1 MYSILIVDD
10 EKYMR
15 NGIVKLLPWAKLGI
29 SYVDTAGSGT
39 KALKKMEEHMPDIV
53 LTDIEMNQMDGLE
66 LIRNMNSMNPRLRII
81 VLTGHDNFSY
91 VQECCR
97 MEVHDYYLKPIEPE
111 TLTKAIQAQ
120 LEALERISQEE
131 ERKMTL
137 IRVNALENQIRVE
150 RAFHAFLRD
159 GSGVREI
166 RELLDE
172 YGFRPGESLRLAV
185 IIPEG
190 LSKSEWIRHHE
201 LMGLSV
207 NSLCIEMVEYGHH
220 GITFRNELGSYV
232 LVMFC
237 GKDHPD
243 IREITEQLH
252 TVLLAEYNMEQTIL
266 ISHEISEL
274 SRIPEEYNKMLLR
287 HGEGH
292 SDGCMPE
299 NQMKAAQ
306 GQVLIRSMEY
316 QQKIAE
322 SFGDEEQAL
331 GLFSEWCG
339 DLKQS
344 RLPVGKVRQLIFQLL
359 SGIYYAWDSETGAK
373 AEKGMEEVAG
383 AIQSADREGIC
394 EVGRK
399 FLENLL
405 ASSRSQNEDV
415 TEKIKRYINTHLEQP
430 LSVTELANMAYLS
443 VPYFSKLF
451 KKKTGVGCNYYIVQ
465 QRMERAKML
474 LRTTP
479 MKVGLVAERVGY
491 GDIKYFSLAF
501 KKYAGC
507 TPAEYRNTG
516 QEAGGI

>member
-15 NGIVKLLPWAKLGI
+15 NGIVNLLPWAQLGI
-29 SYVDTAGSGT
+29 SYVDTASSGT

-66 LIRNMNSMNPRLRII
+66 LIRNMNSINPRLRII

-111 TLTKAIQAQ
+111 TLAKAIQAQ
-120 LEALERISQEE
+120 LKALERISQEE
-131 ERKMTL
+131 ELKKTVS
-137 IRVNALENQIRVE
+137 RVNALENQIRVE
-150 RAFHAFLRD
+150 RAFNSFLRD
-159 GSGVREI
+159 GSGMRGI

-172 YGFRPGESLRLAV
+172 YGFRPGERLRLVV

-190 LSKSEWIRHHE
+190 LSKSEWIHHHE

-207 NSLCIEMVEYGHH
+207 SSLCIEMVEYGHH

-237 GKDHPD
+237 GKGHPD
-243 IREITEQLH
+243 IHEITEQLH
-252 TVLLAEYNMEQTIL
+252 TVLLAEYNMEQSIL
-266 ISHEISEL
+266 ISPKIREL
-274 SRIPEEYNKMLLR
+274 DRMPEEYHKMLLR
-287 HGEGH
+287 RDEERGPTSVSQAGT
-292 SDGCMPE
+292 
-299 NQMKAAQ
+299 AQ
-306 GQVLIRSMEY
+306 GQMYIRSMEY
-316 QQKIAE
+316 QQMIAE

-331 GLFSEWCG
+331 GLFSEWCSS
-339 DLKQS
+339 LKLS
-344 RLPVGKVRQLIFQLL
+344 RLSAGKVRQLMFQLL
-359 SGIYYAWDSETGAK
+359 SGIYYAWESETGAK
-373 AEKGMEEVAG
+373 TDKSMEEVAG
-383 AIQSADREGIC
+383 ALQSVDREDIC
-394 EVGRK
+394 VVGRK
-399 FLENLL
+399 FLEALL
-405 ASSRSQNEDV
+405 ASSRTQNEDV

-451 KKKTGVGCNYYIVQ
+451 KKKTGVGCNYYIVR
-465 QRMERAKML
+465 QRMERAKQL

-479 MKVGLVAERVGY
+479 MKVGLVAEKVGY
-491 GDIKYFSLAF
+491 GDLKYFSLAF
-501 KKYAGC
+501 KKYTGC
-507 TPAEYRNTG
+507 TPVEYRNMG
-516 QEAGGI
+516 QEADGI